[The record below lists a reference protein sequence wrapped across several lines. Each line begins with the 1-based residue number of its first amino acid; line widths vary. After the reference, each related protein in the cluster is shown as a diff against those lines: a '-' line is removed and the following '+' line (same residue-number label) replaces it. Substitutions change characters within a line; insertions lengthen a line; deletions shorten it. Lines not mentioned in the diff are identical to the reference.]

1 MICPYYKNKEVFD
14 GFNEMIEA
22 LGGKPMTEEEFR
34 SSELRNQRTGLDYSA
49 METAY
54 RLYHKNGG
62 NFLDLAPN
70 GEPSILFQSLLDY
83 CDGNKAK
90 AIILKSNVYSNNFIT
105 WFGDWTAEDKENV
118 SKVVDQNGEPLVVY
132 HHSNDENLNEFS
144 IDFDNY
150 FSKDGGTKKAVF
162 FDEEQTGTL
171 NRKYDFP
178 VYLNIRELSE
188 YNETKQQLHD
198 RGTTYRQ
205 IVNESAEQNDVTGG
219 VHMKD
224 FDDNKKEHQSI
235 WIVHNQEQIRFAVNS
250 DSVQSNKRINKPL
263 GYSVKLDKANTQYVF
278 GMNTGALMLE
288 GSNTSSSIVLQNLI
302 DQQLLSDEN
311 IKLARIIQRH
321 NIPILFGE
329 LENGKL
335 AATITDKSG
344 GSVVIVNP
352 DEVNNVTNQYL
363 ADTILHEAIHAL
375 TVNALDNPITQQE
388 KAFADTSR
396 RTYSLFNKI
405 VPKNSRYNVYDGS
418 YIMQNEK
425 EFASIFI
432 TDDNARSYIYDIA
445 RRYDKSNKLKN
456 IVKKFINS
464 IVNLFTD
471 KTLFDTT
478 TAVETLNQY
487 RQDLLDHLYNKS
499 TVEYGNISSEQLL
512 DILFQSAVGKSFVGD
527 SIQQAIQNAEL
538 NDTNL
543 QINYNSVPE
552 VAPKYDFESI
562 ARTLMTRLQVIKRS
576 NMGKSEI
583 GRQSQLIE
591 SQASM
596 LIHDDFSVKYQ
607 ALKSLAAQLGPQLH
621 EDYQYL
627 KTLPDLQADE
637 YMTIMHTNIG
647 TYHQIARMCDDI
659 LGNSN
664 IVSKIIQSSYTGKPT
679 GTEEGD
685 AEFNRFRNTVIKDV
699 IRLKETFE
707 KIKNLSDN
715 CQTILGKL
723 RTKSTRA
730 LLLDI
735 GRAVNDPDIEN
746 YVTKIEKIDFDTNGW
761 FTRNVGAADAAEDT
775 ALRALAYLVNNADT
789 KTDLE
794 MVNIASRL
802 AKALKGLDK
811 SKLKQL
817 YERDLVGDT
826 TGYLIRDK
834 NYGVFYNEYNDE
846 IIKINRAISQKYG
859 IQLEDNNRLAP
870 TEKEARKEW
879 NKLRNDWL
887 EKHCDRRYVNEY
899 YRAQEEL
906 STEALLRM
914 QAINSQIYQINML
927 PGVINPETG
936 KPDYYNLTDEQWQ
949 ELQNLITKKKFL
961 RREVDEWGN
970 QKSDAELEIAHEIDA
985 YYKKLY
991 PENGTEI
998 AKDFKA
1004 WEDARQ
1010 KVFNECGGQEEFD
1023 KMVNKESHSFD
1034 IKKWNKWNQRNSKLS
1049 FIEDSDG
1056 KPLVFKQI
1064 ELEFGQTKPY
1074 YGDEEAAV
1082 AKEINKLLSTFY
1094 GTNLIVNERAITKSM
1109 QNHIKN
1115 LISKQIKLR
1124 KKAISQ
1130 NPSLE
1135 KLSKKYGAIFN
1146 SYIEFVST
1154 KRFNELQK
1162 EAAEQAME
1170 QGGDFEDLYY
1180 TFLQNYGTLI
1190 EDWTTGEIL
1199 GFRPYRWFTK
1209 MQAKDI
1215 NRWMVWQPGD
1225 AYNDI
1230 ENSKSLR
1237 NEYFD
1242 DSEGVSF
1249 IPLVKDHKTGKMLNR
1264 QYDNSKNY
1272 AKVHKTVGME
1282 AMYDEKLS
1290 NMYETV
1296 LSVMKES
1303 NAKLTNRTHV
1313 DNYLL
1318 PQISGTLYKRMT
1330 SNKMEGGYFHRKWKI
1345 FTEWI
1350 GEKFG
1355 IRKETTEDDPLFGE
1369 TIQLDD
1375 RDETGTN
1382 IGSNRR
1388 NINDIGLDKNMPDGR
1403 SMHIIPQYFMNK
1415 KAPQYISQDLLG
1427 IVFSYA
1433 RMASNYKNKVE
1444 IKDKCEM
1451 IVDMLANREIEFKPN
1466 DSKSIQTI
1474 KGTES
1479 KTYDFAQKFLEM
1491 NLYDIRRV
1499 NKSIKTSPNAIW
1511 QYTKALDL
1519 LKNYTTANNLGMN
1532 PKVSIV
1538 GVLTSQWNHLIN
1550 ALCGNGYSFGDAD
1563 FGGREVIHQMVKS
1576 VITGESYIGNI
1587 SSENKLMVID
1597 EFYNVQ
1603 NQLEKKLTNSNINRG
1618 LKVAKEQYVFGMMS
1632 GLDFV
1637 SKSGIAVS
1645 ILHSFRFVDGEWVS
1659 KDMIYRN
1666 SVKIKKEER
1675 KKWLNDKLNK
1685 YKDAKKYD
1693 NLYSSITVKDGKFF
1707 IADENKRKA
1716 YNDNIHH
1723 IVKSRIEKL
1732 AERADG
1738 MATKTQKAAITQ
1750 SVLGA
1755 MVLVHRQ
1762 YLPLMLQERFG
1773 KEVYDYDMAMMKNGQ
1788 LSSLLGLCKQL
1799 MAASMFS
1806 GAALGGLGS
1815 YIIFQS
1821 LGGPGVST
1829 MLTVAGALLGGSY
1842 GFKNSGTS
1850 KSTKE
1855 ILNDFLNDES
1865 TEYNAVKSLYHKR
1878 ILKQVAW
1885 ELFLYHAVLNPL
1897 INWICAK
1904 ADDDKSEWW
1913 LQFAALVLRQ
1923 FQWEAYTPYR
1933 FDDIFNNFKSVSAT
1947 TGTLDYIENSVGG
1960 GSALTLDLAKMILYN
1975 TLLNDEDKVERD
1987 KVTRGVYKNWDKEF
2001 KNIYNSIPLHN
2012 LYKQGFY
2019 APIWRSL
2026 EESPTID
2033 SGKAIGPYSMRK
2045 YSENQIFKI
2054 NE

>member
-14 GFNEMIEA
+14 SFNEMIEA
-22 LGGKPMTEEEFR
+22 FGGKPMTEEEFR

-83 CDGNKAK
+83 CNGNRAK
-90 AIILKSNVYSNNFIT
+90 AIVLKSNAYSNSFIVK
-105 WFGDWTAEDKENV
+105 FGDWIQQDNTANN
-118 SKVVDQNGEPLVVY
+118 SVDQNGEPLI
-132 HHSNDENLNEFS
+132 EELNLPN
-144 IDFDNY
+144 
-150 FSKDGGTKKAVF
+150 TTV
-162 FDEEQTGTL
+162 
-171 NRKYDFP
+171 
-178 VYLNIRELSE
+178 
-188 YNETKQQLHD
+188 KQ
-198 RGTTYRQ
+198 
-205 IVNESAEQNDVTGG
+205 
-219 VHMKD
+219 
-224 FDDNKKEHQSI
+224 
-235 WIVHNQEQIRFAVNS
+235 
-250 DSVQSNKRINKPL
+250 KPL
-263 GYSVKLDKANTQYVF
+263 GYSVKLDKANTRYVF
-278 GMNTGALMLE
+278 GANAVGLMLG
-288 GSNTSSSIVLQNLI
+288 GSNVSSAQVLQNLI
-302 DQQLLSDEN
+302 DQQLFSDEN

-344 GSVVIVNP
+344 GSIVIVNP
-352 DEVNNVTNQYL
+352 NEVNNVTNQYL
-363 ADTILHEAIHAL
+363 ADTILHEVIHAV
-375 TVNALDNPITQQE
+375 TVNALDNPVTQYE
-388 KAFADTSR
+388 KTFAETSR
-396 RTYSLFNKI
+396 RTYSLFDKI
-405 VPKNSRYNVYDGS
+405 VPKDGRYNVYDGS

-425 EFASIFI
+425 EFASVFM
-432 TDDNARSYIYDIA
+432 TDDNARSYIYDVA
-445 RRYDKSNKLKN
+445 RNYDKSNKLKN
-456 IVKKFINS
+456 SVKKFINN
-464 IVNLFTD
+464 IVNLFIN
-471 KTLFDTT
+471 KTLFNTT
-478 TAVETLNQY
+478 TAEETLNKY
-487 RQDLLDHLYNKS
+487 KQDLLDHLYNKQ
-499 TVEYGNISSEQLL
+499 TVEYGDISSEDLL
-512 DILFQSAVGKSFVGD
+512 DILFQSATGKSFVGD
-527 SIQQAIQNAEL
+527 AIQQAIQNAEL
-538 NDTNL
+538 NDKNL
-543 QINYNSVPE
+543 QINYKQSPE
-552 VAPKYDFESI
+552 VTPKYDFESI
-562 ARTLMTRLQVIKRS
+562 ARTLMTRLQIIKRS
-576 NMGKSEI
+576 NIGKAEI

-596 LIHDDFSVKYQ
+596 LIHEDFATRYQ
-607 ALKSLAAQLGPQLH
+607 ALKNLAAQLGPQLH

-659 LGNSN
+659 LGNSA
-664 IVSKIIQSSYTGKPT
+664 IVSKIIQASYTGKPT
-679 GTEEGD
+679 STDEGD
-685 AEFNRFRNTVIKDV
+685 AEYNRFKEATIRDV

-723 RTKSTRA
+723 RTRSTKA

-735 GRAVNDPDIEN
+735 GRAVGDPDIEN

-761 FTRNVGAADAAEDT
+761 FVRNFGAADSAEDT
-775 ALRALAYLVNNADT
+775 ALRSLAYLVNNADT

-794 MVNIASRL
+794 MIEIASRL
-802 AKALKGLDK
+802 AKALKGLNK

-834 NYGVFYNEYNDE
+834 NYGVFYSEYNDE
-846 IIKINRAISQKYG
+846 IIRINRAVSQKYG
-859 IQLEDNNRLAP
+859 IKLEDNNRLAP
-870 TEKEARKEW
+870 VEKEARREW

-887 EKHCDRRYVNEY
+887 EKHCDRRYINAY

-927 PGVINPETG
+927 PGVIDPKTG
-936 KPDYYNLTDEQWQ
+936 RPDYYKLTDEQWQ

-970 QKSDAELEIAHEIDA
+970 QKSDVELEISREIDA

-1004 WEDARQ
+1004 WKEARQ
-1010 KVFNECGGQEEFD
+1010 KIFEECGGQVEFD
-1023 KMVNKESHSFD
+1023 KMTNKEQHSFD

-1094 GTNLIVNERAITKSM
+1094 GTNLIVNDRAITKSM

-1130 NPSLE
+1130 NPALE

-1154 KRFNELQK
+1154 ERFNELQR

-1170 QGGDFEDLYY
+1170 QGGDFEDIYY
-1180 TFLQNYGTLI
+1180 MLLSNYGTLI

-1215 NRWMVWQPGD
+1215 NRWMIWQPGD

-1242 DSEGVSF
+1242 ESEGVSF
-1249 IPLVKDHKTGKMLNR
+1249 IPLVKDHKTGKILNK

-1272 AKVHKTVGME
+1272 AKVHKTEGMQSLF
-1282 AMYDEKLS
+1282 DDKLS
-1290 NMYETV
+1290 KMYNEV
-1296 LSVMKES
+1296 LSVIQES
-1303 NAKLTNRTHV
+1303 NAKLANRTHV

-1330 SNKMEGGYFHRKWKI
+1330 SNKMEGGYFARKWKI

-1355 IRKETTEDDPLFGE
+1355 IRKDTTEDDPLFGE
-1369 TIQLDD
+1369 RIQLDD
-1375 RDETGTN
+1375 SDETGTL

-1388 NINDIGLDKNMPDGR
+1388 NINDIGLDKDMPDGR
-1403 SMHIIPQYFMNK
+1403 AMHIIPQYFMNR

-1433 RMASNYKNKVE
+1433 RMASNYKNKVA

-1451 IVDMLANREIEFKPN
+1451 IVDMLGNRSIENKPN
-1466 DSKSIQTI
+1466 DSKSVQTI
-1474 KGTES
+1474 KGHES
-1479 KTYDFAQKFLEM
+1479 KTYEFAQKFLEM
-1491 NLYDIRRV
+1491 NLYDIRRTNQSV
-1499 NKSIKTSPNAIW
+1499 RTSPNSIW

-1538 GVLTSQWNHLIN
+1538 GMLTSQWNHLIN
-1550 ALCGNGYSFGDAD
+1550 ALCGNGYSFGDAN
-1563 FGGREVIHQMVKS
+1563 FGGWEVIHQIVKS
-1576 VITGESYIGNI
+1576 TITGESYIGNI

-1603 NQLEKKLTNSNINRG
+1603 NQLEKKLSHSNINRG
-1618 LKVAKEQYVFGMMS
+1618 LKVAKEQYVFGLMS

-1659 KDMIYRN
+1659 KDILYRN
-1666 SVKIKKEER
+1666 SVKVKKEDR
-1675 KKWLNDKLNK
+1675 KKWLDDKLKK
-1685 YKDAKKYD
+1685 YKNAKKYD

-1707 IADENKRKA
+1707 ISDEKKRKA

-1738 MATKTQKAAITQ
+1738 MATKTQKAAVTQ
-1750 SVLGA
+1750 GIIGA
-1755 MVLVHRQ
+1755 MILVHRQ
-1762 YLPLMLQERFG
+1762 YLPLMLQERFS

-1788 LSSLLGLCKQL
+1788 LSSILSLCKQL

-1821 LGGPGVST
+1821 IGSIWGGPVVSM
-1829 MLTVAGALLGGSY
+1829 MLTAAGTLLGARY
-1842 GFKNSGTS
+1842 GLKNSSKS

-1885 ELFLYHAVLNPL
+1885 ELFLYHAVLCPF

-1904 ADDDKSEWW
+1904 ADDDRDEWW

-1923 FQWEAYTPYR
+1923 FQWESYTPYR

-1960 GSALTLDLAKMILYN
+1960 GAALTSDFIQMILYN
-1975 TLLNDEDKVERD
+1975 TLLNDEKQIERD
-1987 KVTRGVYKNWDKEF
+1987 KVTRGVYKDWDKIF
-2001 KNIYNSIPLHN
+2001 RNFYNTVPLHN

-2019 APIWRSL
+2019 APIWRNM

-2033 SGKAIGPYSMRK
+2033 SGKAVGPYSMRK